1 MINDKTAW
9 FAFLHSLADIIRNG
23 KSKFTGHDALNEMNN
38 LLLLRFIQHR
48 VGKYVDNKFIPNNDL
63 KKYGLCDNNNI
74 NLNSFD
80 EECMFD
86 YIYNKF
92 CIDYEKKPNKHEI
105 NNELF

>member
-48 VGKYVDNKFIPNNDL
+48 IGNYNNDGIFIPNKNKESLFSFSML
-63 KKYGLCDNNNI
+63 KSITYSTCSKTLSIESSEFLGKTI
-74 NLNSFD
+74 
-80 EECMFD
+80 
-86 YIYNKF
+86 
-92 CIDYEKKPNKHEI
+92 
-105 NNELF
+105 